1 MAILLVGVEL
11 GKSSVEKILH
21 PEAIQF
27 STLSMGILAVS
38 VAVKLWMC
46 WFNRSLGNRI
56 GSTAMRATAMDSL
69 TDAVATAAVAAGTV
83 IGHLSGLLL
92 DGWIGLLVAAFILYT
107 GYHTAK
113 DSLSPLLGQ
122 TPDPEFVEQIAQTVM
137 KHDEVI
143 GMHDLI
149 VHDYGPGR
157 RMISL
162 HAEMP
167 CTMDVLVMHDAT
179 DLLELELRHKFNCE
193 VTIHMDPIEV
203 NNQAITEMRK
213 RLIELVQGID
223 PVLSIHDF
231 RMVWG
236 KSHTNLIFDL
246 LVPYQFSMTN
256 AEVSKLVQER
266 VRQMEDGQYFAVVK
280 VEQAFV

>member
-1 MAILLVGVEL
+1 
-11 GKSSVEKILH
+11 
-21 PEAIQF
+21 
-27 STLSMGILAVS
+27 
-38 VAVKLWMC
+38 
-46 WFNRSLGNRI
+46 
-56 GSTAMRATAMDSL
+56 
-69 TDAVATAAVAAGTV
+69 
-83 IGHLSGLLL
+83 
-92 DGWIGLLVAAFILYT
+92 
-107 GYHTAK
+107 
-113 DSLSPLLGQ
+113 
-122 TPDPEFVEQIAQTVM
+122 
-137 KHDEVI
+137 
-143 GMHDLI
+143 MHDLI

-246 LVPYQFSMTN
+246 LVPYQFPMTN